1 MVFCSNC
8 GKELVKGAKF
18 CSECGTS
25 VSSSYSQRK
34 TIYDGEIHK
43 CPNCG
48 EVLESFINKCSACGY
63 ELRGV
68 KNSNAV
74 REFVVKLEQIERNRI
89 IDNGVVSGLKEK
101 MSKLSSVNPTDEQK
115 ISLIR
120 SFAIPNTKEDIYEF
134 MILASSNIDL
144 KLYGMAYDS
153 SQFQGMMAASQR
165 AVSDAWLAKF
175 EQAYQKANLMFGSSQ
190 EFLNVQNLYQQKSQ
204 EISKKKKQFPL
215 FIVGLFLFPLLC
227 FIFIWLLT
235 AI

>member
-8 GKELVKGAKF
+8 GKELINSAKF
-18 CSECGTS
+18 CPECGTP

-34 TIYDGEIHK
+34 SVYDGEIHK

-48 EVLESFINKCSACGY
+48 EVLESFTTKCTACGY

-74 REFVVKLEQIERNRI
+74 REFAMKLEQIERNRI
-89 IDNGVVSGLKEK
+89 IDNRVVSGLKEK

-115 ISLIR
+115 ISFIR

-153 SQFQGMMAASQR
+153 SQFQGIMTASQR
-165 AVSDAWLAKF
+165 AVSDAWLSKF

-190 EFLNVQNLYQQKSQ
+190 EFLNVQIMYQQKMK
-204 EISKKKKQFPL
+204 EISKKKKQFPI
-215 FIVGLFLFPLLC
+215 FIVCCFLSLPLCL
-227 FIFIWLLT
+227 IFIWLLT